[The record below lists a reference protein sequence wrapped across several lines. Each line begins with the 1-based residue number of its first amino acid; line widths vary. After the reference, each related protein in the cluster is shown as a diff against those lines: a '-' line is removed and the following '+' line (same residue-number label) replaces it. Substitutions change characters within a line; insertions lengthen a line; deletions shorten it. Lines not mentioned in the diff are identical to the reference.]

1 MAVKN
6 PISSILNNYI
16 LDGTNYPGWLRK
28 VKLVLKMDEIDYVLT
43 HAPPHIHPD
52 EEASQEEITAYEKHV
67 KDDSRGKCYLLASMN
82 DELLKQHEDMDD
94 CASILLHLKELYG
107 EATRS
112 LRYNTICELVNA
124 KMTRGTPVNQHGLKI
139 ISLLEKLDKLDAPF
153 NAEVQQDFFLSSLSS
168 DFSQFVMNYNMGKME
183 SSLSELLNM
192 AMVAE
197 KNILKDKGMKGTVA
211 VFEKGSSSS
220 SKSKPKGKDKGK
232 KKKGFLKPKKEKIT
246 KKSKE
251 PKGTCFHCGKDGHW
265 KR

>member
-1 MAVKN
+1 MSLRYIRTMGVRIADQVDQMSPESSEDYRSGRGNFFGKCSVYRGDSAEFLNFQMAVKN

-52 EEASQEEITAYEKHV
+52 EEASREERTAYEKHM

-112 LRYNTICELVNA
+112 LRYNTICELVNT
-124 KMTRGTPVNQHGLKI
+124 KMTRGTP
-139 ISLLEKLDKLDAPF
+139 
-153 NAEVQQDFFLSSLSS
+153 
-168 DFSQFVMNYNMGKME
+168 ME

-220 SKSKPKGKDKGK
+220 SKSKPKGWTLEEELQGLPCK
-232 KKKGFLKPKKEKIT
+232 LKEQAF
-246 KKSKE
+246 
-251 PKGTCFHCGKDGHW
+251 G
-265 KR
+265 R